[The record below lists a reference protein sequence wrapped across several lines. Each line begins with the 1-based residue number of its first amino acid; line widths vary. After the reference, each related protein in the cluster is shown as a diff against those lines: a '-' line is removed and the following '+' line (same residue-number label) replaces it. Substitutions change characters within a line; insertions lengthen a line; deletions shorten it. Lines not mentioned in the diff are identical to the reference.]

1 MSRFLA
7 CAAFLALLAAPV
19 AARAADAADG
29 PTVMLRLQSVD
40 KILDNAEYIAALVGQ
55 EDAAKQVLGFVRAL
69 SGEKG
74 IEGIDTKRG
83 FALYANL
90 AEKLEESQLVLM
102 IPVADQ
108 DAFVNLLKT
117 KGKDFLQ
124 LELKEEKGG
133 LYSIA
138 APAAP
143 FPIYFRFA
151 NKYVY
156 GTIQNRDNIDP
167 KKLPKPEDVVGKGDS
182 LIDLTFRV
190 DRVPEMMKQFALAG
204 LESGIGEAKKQPLPL
219 DTQQTRLLRDEFVDS
234 VSRGLKSILTDG
246 KGISLKI
253 DIDPKKD
260 ELALAFEMTAKD
272 GSDLAK
278 DFAAIKTKKS
288 VALGSLA
295 SSKAAAMLALNLSL
309 PDSVKKVL
317 GPVVDDAVK
326 AGLDMAPGE
335 IQTAVEPLVKA
346 LIPTLKAG
354 DLDLGVAMLGPDAKS
369 HYTLL
374 LAGKIKDGK
383 TVEKE
388 VKALVGKLP
397 EPIKSAFEIDADT
410 VGGTKIHSVKVKDQ
424 LDDKAKKI
432 FGDTD
437 LWLAFRDD
445 AILVAF
451 GPEAKA
457 ALKDALGQKPAT
469 GPLVK
474 VEVSVQRLVALAEAG
489 DEKAARK
496 AAKEA
501 FGSDAAGDTITVA
514 LEGGEKL
521 SFRAAMKGK
530 VLKFFVLLDKAKK
543 GD

>member
-7 CAAFLALLAAPV
+7 CAAFLALLAAPA
-19 AARAADAADG
+19 AARAADADG
-29 PTVMLRLQSVD
+29 PTVMLRLQSVE

-124 LELKEEKGG
+124 LDLKEEKGG
-133 LYSIA
+133 LYSVS

-167 KKLPKPEDVVGKGDS
+167 KKLPKPEDVVGKGES

-190 DRVPEMMKQFALAG
+190 DRIPEQMKTFALAG
-204 LESGIGEAKKQPLPL
+204 LESGLGEAKKQALPL
-219 DTQQTRLLRDEFVDS
+219 DTQQTRQLRDEFVDS

-272 GSDLAK
+272 GSDLAR

-295 SSKAAAMLALNLSL
+295 SPKAAATLALNLSL

-346 LIPTLKAG
+346 LVPTLKAG
-354 DLDLGVAMLGPDAKS
+354 DLDVGVAMLGPDAKS

-410 VGGTKIHSVKVKDQ
+410 VGGTKVHSVKVKDQ

-457 ALKDALGQKPAT
+457 ALKDALDQTPAT

-474 VEVSVQRLVALAEAG
+474 VEVSVKRLVALAEAG